1 MVSLGRRY
9 ILIGGK
15 GWRMDASNLI
25 NHVLENLDPLA
36 LIEESGTVVY
46 WNSAAERMFGISR
59 DEVVGKYLWETVVSR
74 ADFMRLLSGSKS
86 VEIEIG
92 NKIVEVTV
100 STFAIAGQKFLILT
114 FRDLT
119 KNFVIT
125 EDVYETV
132 IKNILDV
139 VFIVDSNGIIKFVS
153 PSVRNYGYS
162 EEEVVGRHFLE
173 FLHPEDRR
181 EFAEVFK
188 ERFEGKEDFH
198 EYRLLT
204 KNGEVRYCQS
214 TSKVVRFEDGT
225 VGLVGIVRDIT
236 ERKKLEENLNE
247 SQEKFRKFA
256 EKALVGIYMIQD
268 FKFTYVNPMF
278 SEIVGYSVEELLN
291 LDPMVIIHPEDREL
305 VRRNIKLR
313 LNGIV
318 DSIRYKFRVVRKDGE
333 VRYVEARG
341 TAIRY
346 QGKLVIIGT
355 LVDITEETKLKE
367 KLEEYRR
374 FYENAEDMFFILDS
388 KGKFVDVNPR
398 FAKMLGYTKEEV
410 LGRSARSFVKKEDF
424 ETAREK
430 FKNVLCGER
439 VRYKSRVVAKNGK
452 EYVMEIAMWPI
463 FKDGKIVGAEGIIRD
478 ITDREKLEKKL
489 RESEELFRTLA
500 EKAPTGVY
508 LAKSG
513 RFIYVN
519 PMVENITGFRRE
531 ELLKM
536 NPFDLVHPDYLEIVK
551 RRYLKRERGEDVP
564 ERYEFKIV
572 TKNGEEKWID
582 VQAARVTV
590 DGEPAV
596 LGNFIDITE
605 RKKAEEK
612 QRRINNLLI
621 ASSRIFRRII
631 KGTNRERLLKHVC
644 RKITK
649 YGEFRACLVAYEK
662 EGRMEFITAGS
673 GVVREAV
680 KSCRIIKTL
689 TSKMGK
695 YVVKCGNR
703 ECRKCLPSRKFAD
716 IVLLSFPLRC
726 GKVYGT
732 LIILSDR
739 VVEEEERRILSDT
752 AKVVGIALNQIELA
766 EEKEIAL
773 KQIRRNLE
781 QFEMLA
787 DRLRNPLAVI
797 KGYLEIRDLVDKENI
812 FIEIEKQVRRIED
825 TLEELAS
832 EEVRTHVIDKLMRQL

>member
-1 MVSLGRRY
+1 M
-9 ILIGGK
+9 
-15 GWRMDASNLI
+15 RMDVSNLL
-25 NHVLENLDPLA
+25 NYVLENLDSLA
-36 LIEESGTVVY
+36 IIEESGTVVY
-46 WNSAAERMFGISR
+46 WNSAAERMFGLSK
-59 DEVVGKYLWETVVSR
+59 DEVVGKYLWDTVVSK
-74 ADFMRLLSGSKS
+74 ADFVRLFSGSKNI
-86 VEIEIG
+86 EIEVA
-92 NKIVEVTV
+92 NKNVEVTV
-100 STFAIAGQKFLILT
+100 SSFAIAGQRYLALT
-114 FRDLT
+114 FRDVP
-119 KNFVIT
+119 KDFVIT
-125 EDVYETV
+125 KDLYETV
-132 IKNILDV
+132 INNILDI
-139 VFIVDSNGIIKFVS
+139 VFIVDSNGVIKFVS

-162 EEEVVGRHFLE
+162 EKEVVGKYFLD
-173 FLHPEDRR
+173 FVHPEDRR
-181 EFAEVFK
+181 KFVEVFK
-188 ERFEGKEDFH
+188 QRFEGEEDFH
-198 EYRLLT
+198 EYRLLA

-214 TSKVVRFEDGT
+214 TSRLVRFEDGT
-225 VGLVGIVRDIT
+225 VGLVGVIRDIT
-236 ERKKLEENLNE
+236 ERKKLEENLIE

-278 SEIVGYSVEELLN
+278 SEIVGRSTEELLN
-291 LDPMVIIHPEDREL
+291 LDPMVIIHPDDREL

-318 DSIRYKFRVVRKDGE
+318 DSIRYKFRIVRKDGE
-333 VRYVEARG
+333 VRYVESRG

-346 QGKLVIIGT
+346 RGKLVIIGT

-367 KLEEYRR
+367 KLEEYKR

-388 KGKFVDVNPR
+388 MGEFVDVNPR

-410 LGRSARSFVKKEDF
+410 IRKNARDFVKKEDF
-424 ETAREK
+424 ELVKEK
-430 FKNVLCGER
+430 FKSVLRGER

-452 EYVMEIAMWPI
+452 EYVMEITMWPV
-463 FKDGKIVGAEGIIRD
+463 FKDGKIAGAEGIIRD
-478 ITDREKLEKKL
+478 VTDREKLEKKL

-500 EKAPTGVY
+500 EKAPTGIY

-519 PMVENITGFRRE
+519 PMVEKIAGYSRK

-536 NPFDLVHPDYLEIVK
+536 NPFELVHPDYVEIVK
-551 RRYLKRERGEDVP
+551 SRYLKREMGESVP
-564 ERYEFKIV
+564 ERYEFKII

-590 DGEPAV
+590 DEEPAV

-605 RKKAEEK
+605 RKKVEEK

-631 KGTNRERLLKHVC
+631 KGANREKLLKHVC

-649 YGEFRACLVAYEK
+649 YGEFKACVVAFEK
-662 EGRMEFITAGS
+662 DGRMEFITAGS
-673 GVVREAV
+673 GVVRRVV

-689 TSKMGK
+689 ASKMDK
-695 YVVKCGNR
+695 YIVNCGSK
-703 ECRKCLPSRKFAD
+703 ECRRCLRRKSTN
-716 IVLLSFPLRC
+716 IVISFPLVC

-732 LIILSDR
+732 LIIFSDR
-739 VVEEEERRILSDT
+739 VVDEEEKRILSDT

-812 FIEIEKQVRRIED
+812 FIEIEKQVRKIEG

-832 EEVRTHVIDKLMRQL
+832 EEVRTHVIDKLMSQF